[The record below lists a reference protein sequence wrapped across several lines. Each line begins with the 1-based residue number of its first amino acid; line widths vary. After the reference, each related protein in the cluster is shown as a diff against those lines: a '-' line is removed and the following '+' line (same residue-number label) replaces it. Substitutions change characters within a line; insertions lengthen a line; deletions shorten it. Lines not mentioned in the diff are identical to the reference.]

1 MASRK
6 RAERGHDHESCI
18 ARALSSADEL
28 CAGGG
33 ARLTDLRRKVLRIV
47 WRGHDAVKA
56 YDIIDR
62 LNPGRRSAK
71 PPTVYRTLQFL
82 LDQGLVHRLES
93 LNAFVGC
100 PAPERPHECEFL
112 ICDLCGWVREFQ
124 MADVR
129 GTIADRA
136 EVAGFLVDRQTI
148 EVFGTCANCREA
160 QA

>member
-1 MASRK
+1 MTSRK
-6 RAERGHDHESCI
+6 RGERGHDHKNCI

-28 CAGGG
+28 CTGEG

-62 LNPGRRSAK
+62 LNSGKRSAK

-82 LDQGLVHRLES
+82 LNQGLVHRLES

-100 PAPERPHECEFL
+100 PAPERPHECQFL
-112 ICDLCGWVREFQ
+112 ICDQCGWVREFQ

-129 GTIADRA
+129 DTIAERA
-136 EVAGFLVDRQTI
+136 GTAGFLVDRQTI
-148 EVFGTCANCREA
+148 EVFGTCAHCQEA
-160 QA
+160 EA